1 MFLAFAI
8 CLFGQLT
15 FPPQIKGD
23 VGQFIPIQPTVCAG
37 LEVQYFALDA
47 VSVFPASLLSDKKAT
62 VVVATRPGK
71 YRLVA
76 WTAVDG
82 KPTPGVV
89 ITVEVG
95 GGTVIPVP
103 PEPQPKPPQ
112 PDINPDS
119 DPLYLDL
126 QSILGGLQEPE
137 QKRNLALLA
146 SVFDRSSR
154 ITGVQTVGQL
164 YAEMRKLSAATL
176 RPDVLEAVRGRVG
189 AEVKAGIGDLADGP
203 VDPAKYGP
211 LFSRIGAV
219 LNKLALE
226 VK

>member
-1 MFLAFAI
+1 MFAS
-8 CLFGQLT
+8 CLILLLGQLN
-15 FPPQIKGD
+15 FPPKVSGE
-23 VGQFIPIQPTVCAG
+23 VGQFIAVQPTMCSG
-37 LEVQYFALDA
+37 LEVQYFALDSI
-47 VSVFPASLLSDKKAT
+47 SVFPANLLSDKKAT

-89 ITVEVG
+89 VTVEVG
-95 GGTVIPVP
+95 GSPVP

-112 PDINPDS
+112 PDINPDG
-119 DPLYLDL
+119 DQLYLDL
-126 QSILGGLQEPE
+126 QSILGGLQESE

-146 SVFDRSSR
+146 SVFDRASR
-154 ITGVQTVGQL
+154 IAGVQTVGQL

-176 RPDVLEAVRGRVG
+176 RPDVLEVVRGRVG
-189 AEVKAGIGDLADGP
+189 AEVKAGIGDSADGP

-211 LFSRIGAV
+211 LFSRIGSV
-219 LNKLALE
+219 LNRLAME